1 MSATVAAALK
11 KIAVA
16 ILTDKKLRKT
26 FLGIV
31 LGIIVIIVM
40 PFAAIIAL
48 FNGGINIDTN
58 RLQTLVVQNMS
69 AEEQARLQ
77 RVEDLMYEIKDEMTD
92 AGFDKQR
99 VKEAQVLYVLAL
111 SDCSEEAGFVDKLVG
126 CFAEGQSDAELIAA
140 VNAAFGTDLSAEDF
154 TKVMSAIRAVYIST
168 AGYIDPSTKNNL
180 DLVQWAKNAYSRG
193 WGYVR
198 LLRARGIGIFFEE
211 QNIDTLK
218 SDSELY
224 LVIYAGFAQS
234 ESESISKNITWSY
247 RKNFED
253 GKPIFMFKKLL
264 GYKKGEDGEPVI
276 VPEEAEIVERI
287 YTMYLSGMTVDVI
300 SRQLQ
305 SEHIVIPD
313 KKFSFGK
320 NMVMNILKN
329 EKYCGDCILQKT
341 VTVDCISKTRKKNE
355 GEAPMYIVENSHPA
369 IISREMFNRAQE
381 ELSKRKARSPQS
393 QKTAITASG
402 KYSKYALTDVLIC
415 AECGSRY
422 KRVTWTSLGQKRIV
436 WRCVNRLDN
445 GKKYCQHSPTLS
457 EPALQEAIVRALN
470 KFNDEDTSTYLTL
483 MKATIG
489 EAIGAN
495 GGSDEIDLLERRI
508 DALNSRMLKMVSDSV
523 ERGADMEENED
534 EFKTISEQIE
544 QLNRRIEAIRKS
556 EGSDEDRQERLSLIQ
571 ATIDQREAHRDTY
584 DDAIVRQMIECVK
597 IHEGGKLTIIFGGG
611 YEIEEQI

>member
-1 MSATVAAALK
+1 MFEITYDDSHVLQNFIDANKVYHG
-11 KIAVA
+11 A
-16 ILTDKKLRKT
+16 IYDFT
-26 FLGIV
+26 FEERFIV
-31 LGIIVIIVM
+31 YHFFVKET
-40 PFAAIIAL
+40 ARYIAL
-48 FNGGINIDTN
+48 DSMTGYGSEITRRRKEKLFDSRSYHSMTPMILNSIKYCRVSTD
-58 RLQTLVVQNMS
+58 S
-69 AEEQARLQ
+69 EEQLTSYVNQKKFYTDMIARNTEWQFAGLYADEGISGT
-77 RVEDLMYEIKDEMTD
+77 RADKRPEFNNMIKACL
-92 AGFDKQR
+92 AGKIDYIITKSVSRFAR
-99 VKEAQVLYVLAL
+99 NTV
-111 SDCSEEAGFVDKLVG
+111 DC
-126 CFAEGQSDAELIAA
+126 
-140 VNAAFGTDLSAEDF
+140 
-154 TKVMSAIRAVYIST
+154 
-168 AGYIDPSTKNNL
+168 L
-180 DLVQWAKNAYSRG
+180 D
-193 WGYVR
+193 YVR
-198 LLRARGIGIFFEE
+198 MLRARGIGIFFEE

-224 LVIYAGFAQS
+224 LIIYAGFAQS

-253 GKPIFMFKKLL
+253 GKPIFMYKKLL
-264 GYKKGEDGEPVI
+264 GYKKGEDGKPEI
-276 VPEEAEIVERI
+276 VPREAEIVERI

-313 KKFSFGK
+313 KAFTFGK
-320 NMVMNILKN
+320 NMIMNILKN

-381 ELSKRKARSPQS
+381 ELSKRKSRSPQS
-393 QKTAITASG
+393 QKTALTASG

-457 EPALQEAIVRALN
+457 ESALQEAIVRALN
-470 KFNDEDTSTYLTL
+470 KFNAEDTSTYLAL

-495 GGSDEIDLLERRI
+495 GGSDEIELLERRI
-508 DALNSRMLKMVSDSV
+508 DALNNRMLKIVSESV
-523 ERGADMEENED
+523 ENGIDAEENED
-534 EFKTISEQIE
+534 EFKRISDQIE
-544 QLNRRIEAIRKS
+544 QLNRRIEAIRKTA
-556 EGSDEDRQERLSLIQ
+556 GSNEEWKKRLNRIQ
-571 ATIDQREAHRDTY
+571 ATIDQRETHCDTY

-597 IHEGGKLTIIFGGG
+597 VREGGRLTIIFGGG